1 MRPRAPSLFDDRYS
15 LDAID
20 SVAAMPV
27 IRPDSAMR
35 RVFCMA
41 SVRPAS
47 VPVISTM
54 ASFMPSTML
63 PTYDRRSSSSI
74 ASSACSCDSSS
85 ARMLQRLGRFFR
97 QLLVGDL
104 GLLLAPLHQLDGER
118 EAEHARD
125 QRESQHLA
133 ALAGFI
139 SSPV

>member
-1 MRPRAPSLFDDRYS
+1 
-15 LDAID
+15 
-20 SVAAMPV
+20 MPV
-27 IRPDSAMR
+27 IRPESAMR

-85 ARMLQRLGRFFR
+85 ARMLSASGASFASSSYEIWAFSSPRSISLTANVKPNTR
-97 QLLVGDL
+97 
-104 GLLLAPLHQLDGER
+104 AIR
-118 EAEHARD
+118 ENRSTLP
-125 QRESQHLA
+125 RW
-133 ALAGFI
+133 GFI
-139 SSPV
+139 ASPV